1 MEIQSSSFFRSE
13 IACRLRRQMAQR
25 VGLQRSAMRAAVVA
39 TLAEVRC
46 ELSDMG
52 QYQDFGS
59 EDLARWADLREEE
72 ARLEEA
78 LKTLTR

>member
-1 MEIQSSSFFRSE
+1 
-13 IACRLRRQMAQR
+13 
-25 VGLQRSAMRAAVVA
+25 MRAAVVA